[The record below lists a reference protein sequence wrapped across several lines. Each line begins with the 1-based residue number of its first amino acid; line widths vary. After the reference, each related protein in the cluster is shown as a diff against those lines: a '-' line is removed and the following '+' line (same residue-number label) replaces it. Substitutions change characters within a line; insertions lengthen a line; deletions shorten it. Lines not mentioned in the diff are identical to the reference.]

1 MAINF
6 PNNPAV
12 NDTFTVGGTTFTF
25 TGVKW
30 ESSAIVEVSNDT
42 TPSLGG
48 TLNAGTHNINN
59 VGVITATNVSV
70 SSSLTA
76 ANLYGDGAGLTNL
89 PSSQLTG
96 ALPELDGSSLTG
108 LTGAS
113 AATYGNATA
122 VPQIVVNSNGK
133 ITGISNV
140 TISGGGGGG
149 GSSLFIKDSGS
160 VVGSAGTIDFGTN
173 LDVSGISAG
182 IVTITAGINTAIINA
197 DTINSETL
205 SVSGVSTFAGI
216 TTVTGQ
222 TLFSKQLTVSGIS
235 SIGGNIIVGHTTP
248 GTGSIIKAGAINL
261 TGPNVSD
268 SNSTAYENIKLNKV
282 GNNFRY
288 DLEFHSNGY
297 SSGDIG
303 DFIFYKRLAQ
313 LGGGRTERMRL
324 TGEAGNL
331 TVTGSVTAASFS
343 GDGIIPSGGIILWSG
358 AANAIPTGWYLC
370 DGQNSTPD
378 LRNRFVIGAGDTY
391 AVDATGGSADAT
403 LVSHTHGSGNLGT
416 GNAGSHSHSG
426 NTGNSGNHHHGG
438 GNYQT
443 NTTGSHQHR
452 WGTDDSDGAQGTG
465 NPDANGGQSWKAWTD
480 SQGDHSHNVNGNSQ
494 SEGDHSHNIN
504 TNNTGDH
511 SHNVN
516 GDTASSGSSATGAN
530 LPPYY
535 ALCYIMK
542 S

>member
-12 NDTFTVGGTTFTF
+12 NDTFTVGGITFTF

-30 ESSAIVEVSNDT
+30 ESSAVVELSSDT

-48 TLNAGTHNINN
+48 TLDAGTHNINN
-59 VGVITATNVSV
+59 VGVITATTFSG
-70 SSSLTA
+70 SGS
-76 ANLYGDGAGLTNL
+76 GLTNI
-89 PSSQLTG
+89 PSAQLTG

-108 LTGAS
+108 LTGAA

-182 IVTITAGINTAIINA
+182 IVTVTAGINTAHVR
-197 DTINSETL
+197 SETL
-205 SVSGVSTFAGI
+205 SVSGV
-216 TTVTGQ
+216 TTVAKFKSTGFTTFTSRVIFDEILEFRGLEAGGSN
-222 TLFSKQLTVSGIS
+222 TLDWYDSGGVVKHSIVYNGTTFN
-235 SIGGNIIVGHTTP
+235 IGGGEIVE
-248 GTGSIIKAGAINL
+248 IDA
-261 TGPNVSD
+261 SD
-268 SNSTAYENIKLNKV
+268 SAVISNAGV
-282 GNNFRY
+282 G
-288 DLEFHSNGY
+288 
-297 SSGDIG
+297 I
-303 DFIFYKRLAQ
+303 A
-313 LGGGRTERMRL
+313 
-324 TGEAGNL
+324 
-331 TVTGSVTAASFS
+331 TVTENGLNVTGVCTATSFD
-343 GDGIIPSGGIILWSG
+343 GDGSLITNVGGTIPSGGIILWSG
-358 AANAIPTGWYLC
+358 AANAIPTGWVLC

-378 LRNRFVIGAGDTY
+378 LRNRFVVGAGDAY

-403 LVSHTHGSGNLGT
+403 LVSHTHNVNGNT
-416 GNAGSHSHSG
+416 NNTGSHSHSG
-426 NTGNSGNHHHGG
+426 NTNNTGDHSHSGN
-438 GNYQT
+438 T
-443 NTTGSHQHR
+443 NNTGDHAHR
-452 WGTDDSDGAQGTG
+452 WGTDDADGAGGTG
-465 NPDANGGQSWKAWTD
+465 NPDANGGQAWRAWTD
-480 SQGDHSHNVNGNSQ
+480 TQGAHSHNINTNNSG
-494 SEGDHSHNIN
+494 SHSHNIN

-511 SHNVN
+511 SHNVTGN
-516 GDTASSGSSATGAN
+516 TDSQGSSATGAN
-530 LPPYY
+530 RPPYY

>member
-30 ESSAIVEVSNDT
+30 ESSAVVNLSSDT

-48 TLNAGTHNINN
+48 TLEAGSHNINN
-59 VGVITATNVSV
+59 VGVITATTFSG
-70 SSSLTA
+70 SGS
-76 ANLYGDGAGLTNL
+76 GLTNI
-89 PSSQLTG
+89 PSAQLTG

-182 IVTITAGINTAIINA
+182 IVTVTAGINTAHVR
-197 DTINSETL
+197 SETL
-205 SVSGVSTFAGI
+205 SVSGV
-216 TTVTGQ
+216 TTVAKFKSTGFTTFTSRVIFDEILEFRGLEAGGSN
-222 TLFSKQLTVSGIS
+222 TLDWYDSGGVVKHSIVYNGTRFN
-235 SIGGNIIVGHTTP
+235 IGGGEILEID
-248 GTGSIIKAGAINL
+248 A
-261 TGPNVSD
+261 SD
-268 SNSTAYENIKLNKV
+268 SAVISNAGV
-282 GNNFRY
+282 G
-288 DLEFHSNGY
+288 
-297 SSGDIG
+297 I
-303 DFIFYKRLAQ
+303 A
-313 LGGGRTERMRL
+313 
-324 TGEAGNL
+324 
-331 TVTGSVTAASFS
+331 TVTENGLNVTGVCTATSFD
-343 GDGIIPSGGIILWSG
+343 GDGSLITNVGGTIPSGGIILWSG

-378 LRNRFVIGAGDTY
+378 LRNRFVVGAGDAY
-391 AVDATGGSADAT
+391 SVDATGGSADAT
-403 LVSHTHGSGNLGT
+403 LVSHTHNVT
-416 GNAGSHSHSG
+416 GNTNNTGDHSHSG
-426 NTGNSGNHHHGG
+426 NTNNTGDHSHSGN
-438 GNYQT
+438 T
-443 NTTGSHQHR
+443 NNTGDHAHR
-452 WGTDDSDGAQGTG
+452 WGTDDADGAGGTG
-465 NPDANGGQSWKAWTD
+465 NPDANGGQAWRAWTD
-480 SQGDHSHNVNGNSQ
+480 TQGA
-494 SEGDHSHNIN
+494 HSHNIN
-504 TNNTGDH
+504 TNNSGSHSHNINTNSDGSH
-511 SHNVN
+511 SHNVT
-516 GDTASSGSSATGAN
+516 GTTDSQGSSATNAN

>member
-30 ESSAIVEVSNDT
+30 ESSAVVNLSSDT

-48 TLNAGTHNINN
+48 TLEAGSHNINN
-59 VGVITATNVSV
+59 VGVITASTFSG
-70 SSSLTA
+70 SGS
-76 ANLYGDGAGLTNL
+76 GLTNI
-89 PSSQLTG
+89 PSAQLTG

-108 LTGAS
+108 LTGAA

-182 IVTITAGINTAIINA
+182 IVTVTAGINTAHVR
-197 DTINSETL
+197 SETI
-205 SVSGVSTFAGI
+205 SVSGV
-216 TTVTGQ
+216 TTVAKFKSTGFTTFTSRVIFDEILEFRGLEAGGSN
-222 TLFSKQLTVSGIS
+222 TLDWYDSGGVVKHSIVYNGTRFNIGGGEILEIDASDSAVISNAGVGIATVTENGLNVSG
-235 SIGGNIIVGHTTP
+235 VC
-248 GTGSIIKAGAINL
+248 
-261 TGPNVSD
+261 
-268 SNSTAYENIKLNKV
+268 TA
-282 GNNFRY
+282 
-288 DLEFHSNGY
+288 
-297 SSGDIG
+297 
-303 DFIFYKRLAQ
+303 
-313 LGGGRTERMRL
+313 T
-324 TGEAGNL
+324 
-331 TVTGSVTAASFS
+331 SFD
-343 GDGIIPSGGIILWSG
+343 GDGSLITNVGGTIPSGGIILWSG
-358 AANAIPTGWYLC
+358 AANAIPTGWVLC

-378 LRNRFVIGAGDTY
+378 LRNRFVVGAGDSY

-426 NTGNSGNHHHGG
+426 NTNNTGDHSHSGN
-438 GNYQT
+438 T
-443 NTTGSHQHR
+443 NNTGDHAHR
-452 WGTDDSDGAQGTG
+452 WGTDDADGAGGSG
-465 NPDANGGQSWKAWTD
+465 NPDANGGQTWRAWTD
-480 SQGDHSHNVNGNSQ
+480 TQGAHSHNINTNNSG
-494 SEGDHSHNIN
+494 SHSHNIN

>member
-25 TGVKW
+25 TGAKW
-30 ESSAIVEVSNDT
+30 ESSAVVNLSSDT

-48 TLNAGTHNINN
+48 TLEAGSHNINN
-59 VGVITATNVSV
+59 VGVITATTFSG
-70 SSSLTA
+70 SGS
-76 ANLYGDGAGLTNL
+76 GLTNI
-89 PSSQLTG
+89 PSAQLTG

-182 IVTITAGINTAIINA
+182 IVTVTAGINTAHVR
-197 DTINSETL
+197 SETL
-205 SVSGVSTFAGI
+205 SVSGV
-216 TTVTGQ
+216 TTVAKFKSTGFTTFTSRVIFDEILEFRGLEAGGSN
-222 TLFSKQLTVSGIS
+222 TLDWYDSGGVVKHSIVYNGTRFN
-235 SIGGNIIVGHTTP
+235 IGGGEILEID
-248 GTGSIIKAGAINL
+248 A
-261 TGPNVSD
+261 SD
-268 SNSTAYENIKLNKV
+268 SAVISNAGV
-282 GNNFRY
+282 G
-288 DLEFHSNGY
+288 
-297 SSGDIG
+297 I
-303 DFIFYKRLAQ
+303 A
-313 LGGGRTERMRL
+313 
-324 TGEAGNL
+324 
-331 TVTGSVTAASFS
+331 TVTENGLNVTGVCTATSFD
-343 GDGIIPSGGIILWSG
+343 GDGSLITNVGGTIPSGGIILWSG

-378 LRNRFVIGAGDTY
+378 LRNRFVVGAGDAY

-426 NTGNSGNHHHGG
+426 NTNNTGDHSHSGN
-438 GNYQT
+438 T
-443 NTTGSHQHR
+443 NNTGDHAHR
-452 WGTDDSDGAQGTG
+452 WGTDDADGAGGTG
-465 NPDANGGQSWKAWTD
+465 NPDANGGQAWRAWTD
-480 SQGDHSHNVNGNSQ
+480 TQGAHSHNINTNNSG
-494 SEGDHSHNIN
+494 SHSHNIN

-511 SHNVN
+511 SHNVS

>member
-25 TGVKW
+25 TGAKW
-30 ESSAIVEVSNDT
+30 ESSAVVNLSSDT

-48 TLNAGTHNINN
+48 TLEAGSHNINN
-59 VGVITATNVSV
+59 VGVITATTFSG
-70 SSSLTA
+70 SGS
-76 ANLYGDGAGLTNL
+76 GLTNI
-89 PSSQLTG
+89 PSAQLTG

-108 LTGAS
+108 LTGAA

-182 IVTITAGINTAIINA
+182 IVTVTAGINTAIVNA
-197 DTINSETL
+197 DTINSGTL
-205 SVSGVSTFAGI
+205 NVTGVSTFQGNARCEGDLRLLDANKLI
-216 TTVTGQ
+216 LGSDLVTNDLELYHGGSLNNHGYLTSNNGNLYLTSGSNGAVHLRAFNRSNLIVQNTSVQLKHSDNLKLETSNTGVTVTG
-222 TLFSKQLTVSGIS
+222 TV
-235 SIGGNIIVGHTTP
+235 
-248 GTGSIIKAGAINL
+248 AA
-261 TGPNVSD
+261 
-268 SNSTAYENIKLNKV
+268 TA
-282 GNNFRY
+282 
-288 DLEFHSNGY
+288 
-297 SSGDIG
+297 
-303 DFIFYKRLAQ
+303 
-313 LGGGRTERMRL
+313 
-324 TGEAGNL
+324 
-331 TVTGSVTAASFS
+331 FS
-343 GDGIIPSGGIILWSG
+343 GDGIIPSGGIIIWSG

-370 DGQNSTPD
+370 DGNNSTPD
-378 LRNRFVIGAGDTY
+378 LRDRFVIGAGSNY

-426 NTGNSGNHHHGG
+426 NTNNTGDHSHNGN
-438 GNYQT
+438 T
-443 NTTGSHQHR
+443 NNTGDHQHR
-452 WGTDDSDGAQGTG
+452 WGTDDADGAGGTG
-465 NPDANGGQSWKAWTD
+465 NPDANGGQAWRAWTD
-480 SQGDHSHNVNGNSQ
+480 TQGAHSHNINTNNSG
-494 SEGDHSHNIN
+494 SHSHNIN

-511 SHNVN
+511 SHNVS

>member
-30 ESSAIVEVSNDT
+30 ETSAVVEISSDT
-42 TPSLGG
+42 TPALGG
-48 TLNAGTHNINN
+48 TLEAGSHNINN
-59 VGVITATNVSV
+59 VGVITATTFSG
-70 SSSLTA
+70 SGS
-76 ANLYGDGAGLTNL
+76 GLTNI
-89 PSSQLTG
+89 PSAQLTG

-108 LTGAS
+108 LTGAA

-173 LDVSGISAG
+173 LNVSGISAG
-182 IVTITAGINTAIINA
+182 VVTVTAGINTAHVR
-197 DTINSETL
+197 SETL
-205 SVSGVSTFAGI
+205 SVSGV
-216 TTVTGQ
+216 TTVAKFKSIGFTTFTSRVIFDEILEFRGLESGGSN
-222 TLFSKQLTVSGIS
+222 TLDWYDSGGVVKHSIVYNGTTFNIGGGEILEIDASDSAVIS
-235 SIGGNIIVGHTTP
+235 SAGVG
-248 GTGSIIKAGAINL
+248 IA
-261 TGPNVSD
+261 
-268 SNSTAYENIKLNKV
+268 
-282 GNNFRY
+282 
-288 DLEFHSNGY
+288 
-297 SSGDIG
+297 
-303 DFIFYKRLAQ
+303 
-313 LGGGRTERMRL
+313 
-324 TGEAGNL
+324 
-331 TVTGSVTAASFS
+331 TVTENGLNVTGVCTATSFD
-343 GDGIIPSGGIILWSG
+343 GDGSLITNVGGTIPSGGIILWSG

-378 LRNRFVIGAGDTY
+378 LRNRFVVGAGDAY

-426 NTGNSGNHHHGG
+426 GTNNTGGHSHSGNTGNSGNHHHGG

-443 NTTGSHQHR
+443 STTGAHAHR
-452 WGTDDSDGAQGTG
+452 WGTDDAIGAQGG
-465 NPDANGGQSWKAWTD
+465 NNNPDANGGQNWRAWTD
-480 SQGDHSHNVNGNSQ
+480 TQGDHSHNVNGNSQ

-504 TNNTGDH
+504 TNNSGDHSHNINTNNAGDH
-511 SHNVN
+511 SHNVS
-516 GDTASSGSSATGAN
+516 GDTGSSGSSATGAN

>member
-25 TGVKW
+25 TGAKW
-30 ESSAIVEVSNDT
+30 ESSAVVNLSSDT

-48 TLNAGTHNINN
+48 TLEAGSHNINN

-70 SSSLTA
+70 SSSVTA
-76 ANLYGDGAGLTNL
+76 ANLYGDGSGLTNI
-89 PSSQLTG
+89 PSAQLTG

-133 ITGISNV
+133 ITAISNV

-182 IVTITAGINTAIINA
+182 IVTVTAGINTAIINA
-197 DTINSETL
+197 DTINSQTL

-216 TTVTGQ
+216 TTITGQ
-222 TLFSKQLTVSGIS
+222 TLFSKQLSVSGIS
-235 SIGGNIIVGHTTP
+235 SIGGNIIVGHNPNTP
-248 GTGSIIKAGAINL
+248 GSGSIISAGSINL
-261 TGPNVSD
+261 TGPNSTD
-268 SNSTAYENIKLNKV
+268 SNSTAYQNIRLNRV
-282 GNNFRY
+282 GSNFRY

-343 GDGIIPSGGIILWSG
+343 GDGIIPSGGIIIWSG

-370 DGQNSTPD
+370 DGNNSTPD
-378 LRNRFVIGAGDTY
+378 LRDRFVIGAGSNY

-426 NTGNSGNHHHGG
+426 NTNNTGDHSHSGN
-438 GNYQT
+438 T
-443 NTTGSHQHR
+443 NNTGDHQHR
-452 WGTDDSDGAQGTG
+452 WGTDDNDGASGAG
-465 NPDANGGQSWKAWTD
+465 NPDANGGQAWKAWTD
-480 SQGDHSHNVNGNSQ
+480 TQGAHSHNINTNNSG
-494 SEGDHSHNIN
+494 SHSHNIN

-511 SHNVN
+511 SHNVS

>member
-30 ESSAIVEVSNDT
+30 ESSAVVNLSSDT

-48 TLNAGTHNINN
+48 TLEAGSHNINN
-59 VGVITATNVSV
+59 VGVITATTFSG
-70 SSSLTA
+70 SGS
-76 ANLYGDGAGLTNL
+76 GLTNI
-89 PSSQLTG
+89 PSAQLTG

-108 LTGAS
+108 LTGAA

-173 LDVSGISAG
+173 LNVSGISAG
-182 IVTITAGINTAIINA
+182 IVTITAGINTAHVR
-197 DTINSETL
+197 SETL
-205 SVSGVSTFAGI
+205 SVSGV
-216 TTVTGQ
+216 TTVAKFKSTGFTTFTSRVIFDEILEFRGLEAGGSN
-222 TLFSKQLTVSGIS
+222 TLDWYDSGGVVKHSIVYNGTRFN
-235 SIGGNIIVGHTTP
+235 IGGGEILEID
-248 GTGSIIKAGAINL
+248 A
-261 TGPNVSD
+261 SD
-268 SNSTAYENIKLNKV
+268 SAVISNAGV
-282 GNNFRY
+282 G
-288 DLEFHSNGY
+288 
-297 SSGDIG
+297 I
-303 DFIFYKRLAQ
+303 A
-313 LGGGRTERMRL
+313 
-324 TGEAGNL
+324 
-331 TVTGSVTAASFS
+331 TVTENGLNVTGVCTATSFD
-343 GDGIIPSGGIILWSG
+343 GDGSLITNVGGTIPSGGIILWSG

-378 LRNRFVIGAGDTY
+378 LRNRFVVGAGDAY

-426 NTGNSGNHHHGG
+426 NTNNTGDHSHSGN
-438 GNYQT
+438 T
-443 NTTGSHQHR
+443 NNTGDHAHR
-452 WGTDDSDGAQGTG
+452 WGTDDEDGASGAG
-465 NPDANGGQSWKAWTD
+465 NPDANGGQTWRAWTD
-480 SQGDHSHNVNGNSQ
+480 TQGAHSHNINTNNSG
-494 SEGDHSHNIN
+494 SHSHNIN

-511 SHNVN
+511 SHNVS

>member
-30 ESSAIVEVSNDT
+30 ESSAVVNLSSDT

-48 TLNAGTHNINN
+48 TLEAGSHNINN
-59 VGVITATNVSV
+59 VGVITASTFSG
-70 SSSLTA
+70 SGS
-76 ANLYGDGAGLTNL
+76 GLTNI
-89 PSSQLTG
+89 PSAQLTG

-108 LTGAS
+108 LTGAA

-182 IVTITAGINTAIINA
+182 IVTVTAGINTAHVR
-197 DTINSETL
+197 SETI
-205 SVSGVSTFAGI
+205 SVSGV
-216 TTVTGQ
+216 TTVAKFKSTGFTTFTSRVIFDEILEFRGLEAGGSN
-222 TLFSKQLTVSGIS
+222 TLDWYDSGGVVKHSIVYNGTRFN
-235 SIGGNIIVGHTTP
+235 IGGGEILEID
-248 GTGSIIKAGAINL
+248 A
-261 TGPNVSD
+261 SD
-268 SNSTAYENIKLNKV
+268 SAVISNAGV
-282 GNNFRY
+282 G
-288 DLEFHSNGY
+288 
-297 SSGDIG
+297 I
-303 DFIFYKRLAQ
+303 A
-313 LGGGRTERMRL
+313 
-324 TGEAGNL
+324 
-331 TVTGSVTAASFS
+331 TVTENGLNVTGVCTATSFD
-343 GDGIIPSGGIILWSG
+343 GDGSLITNIGGTIPSGGIILWSG

-378 LRNRFVIGAGDTY
+378 LRNRFVVGAGDSY

-426 NTGNSGNHHHGG
+426 NTNNTGDHSHSGN
-438 GNYQT
+438 T
-443 NTTGSHQHR
+443 NNTGDHAHR
-452 WGTDDSDGAQGTG
+452 WGTDDEDGAQGTG
-465 NPDANGGQSWKAWTD
+465 NPDANGGQTWRAWTD
-480 SQGDHSHNVNGNSQ
+480 TQGAHSHNINTNNSG
-494 SEGDHSHNIN
+494 SHSHNIN

-511 SHNVN
+511 SHNVS

>member
-30 ESSAIVEVSNDT
+30 ESSAVVNLSSDT

-48 TLNAGTHNINN
+48 TLEAGSHNINN
-59 VGVITATNVSV
+59 VGVITASTFSG
-70 SSSLTA
+70 SGS
-76 ANLYGDGAGLTNL
+76 GLTNI
-89 PSSQLTG
+89 PSAQLTG

-108 LTGAS
+108 LTGAA

-182 IVTITAGINTAIINA
+182 IVTVTAGINTAHVR
-197 DTINSETL
+197 SETI
-205 SVSGVSTFAGI
+205 SVSGV
-216 TTVTGQ
+216 TTVAKFKSTGFTTFTSRVIFDEILEFRGLEAGGSN
-222 TLFSKQLTVSGIS
+222 TLDWYDSGGIVKHS
-235 SIGGNIIVGHTTP
+235 IVYNGTTFNIGGGEILEID
-248 GTGSIIKAGAINL
+248 A
-261 TGPNVSD
+261 SD
-268 SNSTAYENIKLNKV
+268 SAVISNAGV
-282 GNNFRY
+282 G
-288 DLEFHSNGY
+288 
-297 SSGDIG
+297 I
-303 DFIFYKRLAQ
+303 A
-313 LGGGRTERMRL
+313 
-324 TGEAGNL
+324 
-331 TVTGSVTAASFS
+331 TVTENGLNVTGVCTATSFD
-343 GDGIIPSGGIILWSG
+343 GDGSLITNVGGTIPSGGIILWSG
-358 AANAIPTGWYLC
+358 AANAIPTGWVLC

-378 LRNRFVIGAGDTY
+378 LRNRFVVGAGDSY

-426 NTGNSGNHHHGG
+426 NTNNTGDHSHSGN
-438 GNYQT
+438 T
-443 NTTGSHQHR
+443 NNTGDHAHR
-452 WGTDDSDGAQGTG
+452 WGTDDADGAGGSG
-465 NPDANGGQSWKAWTD
+465 NPDANGGQTWRAWTD
-480 SQGDHSHNVNGNSQ
+480 TQGAHSHNINTNNSG
-494 SEGDHSHNIN
+494 SHSHNIN

>member
-25 TGVKW
+25 TGAKW
-30 ESSAIVEVSNDT
+30 ESSAVVNLSSDT

-48 TLNAGTHNINN
+48 TLEAGSHNINN
-59 VGVITATNVSV
+59 VGVITATTFSG
-70 SSSLTA
+70 SGS
-76 ANLYGDGAGLTNL
+76 GLTNI
-89 PSSQLTG
+89 PSAQLTG

-108 LTGAS
+108 LTGAA

-140 TISGGGGGG
+140 TISGGGGGS

-182 IVTITAGINTAIINA
+182 IVTVTAGINTSHVR
-197 DTINSETL
+197 SETL
-205 SVSGVSTFAGI
+205 SVSGV
-216 TTVTGQ
+216 TTVAKFKSTGFTTFTSRVIFDEILEFRGLEAGGSN
-222 TLFSKQLTVSGIS
+222 TLDWYDSGGVVKHSIVYNGTRFN
-235 SIGGNIIVGHTTP
+235 IGGGEILEID
-248 GTGSIIKAGAINL
+248 A
-261 TGPNVSD
+261 SD
-268 SNSTAYENIKLNKV
+268 SAVISNAGV
-282 GNNFRY
+282 G
-288 DLEFHSNGY
+288 
-297 SSGDIG
+297 I
-303 DFIFYKRLAQ
+303 A
-313 LGGGRTERMRL
+313 
-324 TGEAGNL
+324 
-331 TVTGSVTAASFS
+331 TVTENGLNVTGVCTATSFD
-343 GDGIIPSGGIILWSG
+343 GDGSLITNIGGTIPSGGIILWSG

-378 LRNRFVIGAGDTY
+378 LRNRFVVGAGDAY

-426 NTGNSGNHHHGG
+426 NTNNTGDHSHSGN
-438 GNYQT
+438 T
-443 NTTGSHQHR
+443 NNTGDHAHR
-452 WGTDDSDGAQGTG
+452 WGTDDADGAGGTG
-465 NPDANGGQSWKAWTD
+465 NPDANGGQTWRAWTD
-480 SQGDHSHNVNGNSQ
+480 TQGAHSHNINTNNSG
-494 SEGDHSHNIN
+494 SHSHNIN

-511 SHNVN
+511 SHNVS

>member
-12 NDTFTVGGTTFTF
+12 NDTFTVGGTKFTF

-30 ESSAIVEVSNDT
+30 ETGAVVELSSDT

-48 TLNAGTHNINN
+48 TLEAGTHNINN
-59 VGVITATNVSV
+59 VGVITAATFSG
-70 SSSLTA
+70 SGS
-76 ANLYGDGAGLTNL
+76 GLTNI
-89 PSSQLTG
+89 PSAQLTG

-173 LDVSGISAG
+173 LNVSGISAG
-182 IVTITAGINTAIINA
+182 IVTVTAGINTAIINA
-197 DTINSETL
+197 DTIDSGTFNASGIGTLADIHVKSNPSDTRITSIAPGALILSRTTPVIYLKDDLSDTFDASIELQSNELRFRGGGNNSTAIRMETIGAGITVTGTTFSNQL
-205 SVSGVSTFAGI
+205 SVSGVA
-216 TTVTGQ
+216 
-222 TLFSKQLTVSGIS
+222 
-235 SIGGNIIVGHTTP
+235 
-248 GTGSIIKAGAINL
+248 
-261 TGPNVSD
+261 
-268 SNSTAYENIKLNKV
+268 TA
-282 GNNFRY
+282 
-288 DLEFHSNGY
+288 
-297 SSGDIG
+297 
-303 DFIFYKRLAQ
+303 
-313 LGGGRTERMRL
+313 T
-324 TGEAGNL
+324 
-331 TVTGSVTAASFS
+331 SFS

-378 LRNRFVIGAGDTY
+378 LRNRFVVGAGDTY

-416 GNAGSHSHSG
+416 NNTGGHSHSG
-426 NTGNSGNHHHGG
+426 NTSNSGNHHHGG

-452 WGTDDSDGAQGTG
+452 WGTDDSDGASGAG

-504 TNNTGDH
+504 TNNSGDH
-511 SHNVN
+511 SHNIN
-516 GDTASSGSSATGAN
+516 GDTSSSGSSATGAN

>member
-25 TGVKW
+25 TGAKW
-30 ESSAIVEVSNDT
+30 ESSAVVNLSSDT

-48 TLNAGTHNINN
+48 TLEAGSHNINN

-70 SSSLTA
+70 SSSVTA
-76 ANLYGDGAGLTNL
+76 ANLYGDGSGLTNI
-89 PSSQLTG
+89 PSAQLTG

-108 LTGAS
+108 LTGAA

-173 LDVSGISAG
+173 LNVSGISAG
-182 IVTITAGINTAIINA
+182 IVTVTAGINT
-197 DTINSETL
+197 DHVRSETL
-205 SVSGVSTFAGI
+205 SVSGV
-216 TTVTGQ
+216 TTVAKFKSTGFTTFTSRVIFDEILEFRGLEAGGSN
-222 TLFSKQLTVSGIS
+222 TLDWYDSGGVVKHSIVYNGTRFN
-235 SIGGNIIVGHTTP
+235 IGGGEILEID
-248 GTGSIIKAGAINL
+248 A
-261 TGPNVSD
+261 SD
-268 SNSTAYENIKLNKV
+268 SAVISNAGV
-282 GNNFRY
+282 G
-288 DLEFHSNGY
+288 
-297 SSGDIG
+297 I
-303 DFIFYKRLAQ
+303 A
-313 LGGGRTERMRL
+313 
-324 TGEAGNL
+324 
-331 TVTGSVTAASFS
+331 TVTENGLNVTGVCTATSFD
-343 GDGIIPSGGIILWSG
+343 GDGSLITNIGGTIPSGGIILWSG

-378 LRNRFVIGAGDTY
+378 LRNRFVVGAGDSYT
-391 AVDATGGSADAT
+391 VDATGGSADAT

-426 NTGNSGNHHHGG
+426 NTSNSGNHHHGG

-443 NTTGSHQHR
+443 NTTGSHAHR
-452 WGTDDSDGAQGTG
+452 WGTDDNIGAGGGTN
-465 NPDANGGQSWKAWTD
+465 NPDANGGQTWKAWTD
-480 SQGDHSHNVNGNSQ
+480 TQGDHSHNVNGNSQ

>member
-30 ESSAIVEVSNDT
+30 ESSAVVNLSSDT

-48 TLNAGTHNINN
+48 TLEAGSHNINN
-59 VGVITATNVSV
+59 VGVITATTFSG
-70 SSSLTA
+70 SGS
-76 ANLYGDGAGLTNL
+76 GLTNI
-89 PSSQLTG
+89 PSAQLTG

-108 LTGAS
+108 LTGAA

-173 LDVSGISAG
+173 LNVSGISAG
-182 IVTITAGINTAIINA
+182 IVTVTAGINTAHVR
-197 DTINSETL
+197 SETL
-205 SVSGVSTFAGI
+205 SVSGV
-216 TTVTGQ
+216 TTVAKFKSTGFTTFTSRVIFDEILEFRGLEAGGSN
-222 TLFSKQLTVSGIS
+222 TLDWYDSGGVVKHSIVYNGTRFN
-235 SIGGNIIVGHTTP
+235 IGGGEILEID
-248 GTGSIIKAGAINL
+248 A
-261 TGPNVSD
+261 SD
-268 SNSTAYENIKLNKV
+268 SAVISNAGV
-282 GNNFRY
+282 G
-288 DLEFHSNGY
+288 
-297 SSGDIG
+297 I
-303 DFIFYKRLAQ
+303 A
-313 LGGGRTERMRL
+313 
-324 TGEAGNL
+324 
-331 TVTGSVTAASFS
+331 TVTENGLNVTGVCTATSFD
-343 GDGIIPSGGIILWSG
+343 GDGSLITNIGGTIPSGGIILWSG

-378 LRNRFVIGAGDTY
+378 LRNRFVVGAGDAY

-426 NTGNSGNHHHGG
+426 NTNNTGDHTHSGN
-438 GNYQT
+438 T
-443 NTTGSHQHR
+443 NNTGSHAHR

-480 SQGDHSHNVNGNSQ
+480 DQGAHSHNINTNNSG
-494 SEGDHSHNIN
+494 SHSHNIN